1 MTAPLLIDCLQLSR
15 PERERFLEWRRGGL
29 GCVHVTLSI
38 WENARETIAA
48 IGRWNRMFAA
58 HGDLIAPAASAD
70 EIEAVAASGRTAVVF
85 GFQNSA
91 AFEDDIDLVEIFH
104 RLGVRI
110 AQLTYNLQ
118 NSVGAGCWEDDSL
131 GLAPFFGRNL
141 VREMNRCGMLIDIS
155 HCNPKTGFDALALSE
170 RPIAI
175 THANP
180 AEFVGT
186 GAELARRNKPTA
198 LIEAVAK
205 AGGVIG
211 LSMYPK
217 LLAAGTSL
225 ADFCRMVE
233 WAAERFGIGAVAFG
247 SDFHAGHPE
256 DVVTWWRAGRWAR
269 ESPLAAPSVLAV
281 WPGWFPSP
289 AAFPAV
295 LDGLRQRGFRED
307 DIARIAGGNWLRLFA
322 ATFAPQGGDAK
333 APREGP

>member
-1 MTAPLLIDCLQLSR
+1 MTAPLLVDALQLSR
-15 PERERFLEWRRGGL
+15 PERARFLEWRQGGL

-58 HGDLIAPAASAD
+58 HGDLIAPATDAAG
-70 EIEAVAASGRTAVVF
+70 IRAVAASGRTAVVF

-118 NSVGAGCWEDDSL
+118 NSAGAGCWEDDSL

-170 RPIAI
+170 APIAI

-180 AEFVGT
+180 SEFA
-186 GAELARRNKPTA
+186 GAGVELARRNKPTA
-198 LIEAVAK
+198 LIEAVAQ

-217 LLAAGTSL
+217 LLPAGTAL

-233 WAAERFGIGAVAFG
+233 WAAERFGIDAVAFG
-247 SDFHAGHPE
+247 SDFHAGHPQ

-269 ESPLAAPSVLAV
+269 ESPLAAPSVLAT
-281 WPGWFPSP
+281 WPDWFPSP

-295 LDGLRQRGFRED
+295 LEGLRQRGFGKD
-307 DIARIAGGNWLRLFA
+307 DIARLAGGNWLRLFA
-322 ATFAPQGGDAK
+322 ATFGPRTGDKVQAGEAP
-333 APREGP
+333 

>member
-1 MTAPLLIDCLQLSR
+1 MTPPLLVDALQLSR
-15 PERERFLEWRRGGL
+15 PERARFLEWRQGGL

-58 HGDLIAPAASAD
+58 HGDLIAPATDAAS
-70 EIEAVAASGRTAVVF
+70 IRAVAASGRTAVVF

-118 NSVGAGCWEDDSL
+118 NSAGAGCWEDDSL

-170 RPIAI
+170 VPIAI

-180 AEFVGT
+180 SEFAGT
-186 GAELARRNKPTA
+186 GVELARRNKPTA
-198 LIEAVAK
+198 LIEAVAQ

-217 LLAAGTSL
+217 LLPAGTAL

-233 WAAERFGIGAVAFG
+233 WAAERFGIEAVAFG
-247 SDFHAGHPE
+247 SDFHAGHPQ

-269 ESPLAAPSVLAV
+269 ESPLAAPSVLAT
-281 WPGWFPSP
+281 WPDWFPSP

-295 LDGLRQRGFRED
+295 LEGLRQRGFGED
-307 DIARIAGGNWLRLFA
+307 DLARLAGGNWLRLFA
-322 ATFAPQGGDAK
+322 ATFGPRTGDRAQAGEAP
-333 APREGP
+333 